1 MANVF
6 FRGRWLALAVLSLLF
21 VSGCASTKT
30 PEQAEQV
37 NETNDP
43 LEPMNRY
50 FFDVNIFL
58 QEFWL
63 KPLAGMYNAAL
74 PQQAQNGV
82 HNFLL
87 NLRQPW
93 TAVNDLLQGNP
104 NRAGEAAT
112 RFAINST
119 VGVGGLFDWATGW
132 GYPEHEEDFGQT
144 LAVWGVGS
152 GPYLML
158 PFFGPSDFRDAA
170 ALPVDWYLDPVNVAV
185 TNTIPIPD
193 NKHPYAPHER
203 ENTWFPTAR
212 GVMDAVDNQNRNG
225 AQIDELKKQSMDFY
239 ATVRSIYRQRR
250 DAQIHNRGEG
260 ENSPAGPMSQKPS
273 TGPSDAQDLSA
284 STPPD
289 VPADTQKAATVST
302 SSQAN

>member
-1 MANVF
+1 MANIF
-6 FRGRWLALAVLSLLF
+6 SRGQWLALTALSLLLT
-21 VSGCASTKT
+21 SGCVSQNT
-30 PEQAEQV
+30 PEKVEQV
-37 NETNDP
+37 QQTNDP

-58 QEFWL
+58 EEFWL

-104 NRAGEAAT
+104 DRAGEAAT

-119 VGVGGLFDWATGW
+119 VGVGGLFDWASGW
-132 GYPEHEEDFGQT
+132 GFPEHEEDFGQT

-158 PFFGPSDFRDAA
+158 PLLGPSDVRDAA

-185 TNTIPIPD
+185 TNYIPIPD
-193 NKHPYAPHER
+193 NKHPRDPHQL
-203 ENTWFPTAR
+203 ENSWFPTAH
-212 GVMDAVDNQNRNG
+212 GFVDAVDNEARNG
-225 AQIDELKKQSMDFY
+225 QAVEELRKQSMDFY

-260 ENSPAGPMSQKPS
+260 ENSPAGPMSQ
-273 TGPSDAQDLSA
+273 
-284 STPPD
+284 TPTD
-289 VPADTQKAATVST
+289 VPAQAQDMPKDSQTTAPAAKA
-302 SSQAN
+302 SQANAE